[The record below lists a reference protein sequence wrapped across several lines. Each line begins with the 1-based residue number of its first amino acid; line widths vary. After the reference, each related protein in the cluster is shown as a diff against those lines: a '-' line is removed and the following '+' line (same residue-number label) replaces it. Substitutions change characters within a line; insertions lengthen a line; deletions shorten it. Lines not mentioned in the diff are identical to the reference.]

1 MRCGYNALLFT
12 ASARRARINSEKRQE
27 LAGVDKNATALIGNR
42 KYKYSAEARK
52 TRARE
57 RKLQSKYEKME
68 QKRKRVTVCRLVSNT
83 LEHYSERAF
92 CSTRLTSSI
101 FIITAL
107 FYRRPVVSRSRQRD
121 DEARRN

>member
-52 TRARE
+52 TRARARANE
-57 RKLQSKYEKME
+57 NYKANTRKWNKKEN
-68 QKRKRVTVCRLVSNT
+68 VS
-83 LEHYSERAF
+83 LR
-92 CSTRLTSSI
+92 
-101 FIITAL
+101 
-107 FYRRPVVSRSRQRD
+107 VVSFRIHWNII
-121 DEARRN
+121 RNVLFVLPV